1 VLAKVT
7 AGAYGMCLAYM
18 ARGDLIPLIGDRI
31 DRILP
36 IRYSDQ
42 SGRSH
47 GHCFYKPEISPFPVP
62 IYMYVWSSFLYM
74 KHSSC
79 SAILSFSLSD
89 MVSQVWVSIHLT
101 LLLPWALHPGCATT
115 LPLRAIT
122 RLRPSAR
129 RPEATPSPCAPSP
142 GRALLWPWLLQ
153 ICHRHLPSMTPLR

>member
-1 VLAKVT
+1 
-7 AGAYGMCLAYM
+7 MCLAYM

-36 IRYSDQ
+36 IWYSDQ

-74 KHSSC
+74 KHSSS
-79 SAILSFSLSD
+79 SAILSFSLSH

-122 RLRPSAR
+122 RLAPICAPTPGHAISLRAITRSRPPLAMAPSDL
-129 RPEATPSPCAPSP
+129 PSPLAVDDTA
-142 GRALLWPWLLQ
+142 ALTAADHEARL
-153 ICHRHLPSMTPLR
+153 